1 MCVNA
6 TVENETVTYS
16 LTSMIH
22 ELEDVGWI
30 ALGFGE
36 AMVHSPM
43 VIMWKNDDGS
53 MSLSQRITRFYS
65 EPHVVKDPPRTA
77 TSVEPKLT
85 SWHPTAST
93 TFSFQVPAH
102 QSLLNGTAMRETLIW
117 ALSPIRPDKAPES
130 HLARHFEIGHIT
142 MKFKTL
148 EVPEV
153 HTTTS
158 TVAASPSPTAGKPNE
173 DSASRPPSEED
184 EHDHDHGGH
193 EKTVHAHAFLLSLGF
208 LFLLPLGILA
218 GRWGRTISPVW
229 FKVHWIINMALAG
242 PIIALGWVLG
252 PIAVYQAGVPHLN
265 DAHKICGV
273 IFIFLYAAQVWL
285 GRYIHQRRVE
295 LAAKGPITKP
305 HPPLNV
311 LHVVIGLL
319 FIAFAFFQVRS
330 GLDKLAEEED
340 EAPSVKWYYKVWA
353 IWAAI
358 IPFLYLVGLSLLRR
372 QFRQERA
379 NADAS
384 DPTYA
389 PLSDDIQLAESSTRL
404 LFENPE
410 DDDDVEDPKYKK

>member
-16 LTSMIH
+16 LTSMTH
-22 ELEDVGWI
+22 ELEEVGWI

-53 MSLSQRITRFYS
+53 MTLSQRITRFYT
-65 EPHVVKDPPRTA
+65 EPTVVPDPSRIA

-85 SWHPTAST
+85 AI
-93 TFSFQVPAH
+93 PAH
-102 QSLLNGTAMRETLIW
+102 QSLLNGTSMRETLIW
-117 ALSPIRPDKAPES
+117 ALSPLRPDKAPES
-130 HLARHFEIGHIT
+130 HIARHFEIGHINLH
-142 MKFKTL
+142 FKNV
-148 EVPEV
+148 EMAED
-153 HTTTS
+153 HSTS
-158 TVAASPSPTAGKPNE
+158 TAVPSPSPTAGN
-173 DSASRPPSEED
+173 SPSEED
-184 EHDHDHGGH
+184 EHEHGHDHDHGGH
-193 EKTVHAHAFLLSLGF
+193 EKTVHAHAFFVSFGF
-208 LFLLPLGILA
+208 LFLLPLGVLA

-252 PIAVYQAGVPHLN
+252 PISVYQAGVPHLN

-273 IFIFLYAAQVWL
+273 IFIFLYAAQVLL
-285 GRYIHQRRVE
+285 GRFIHRRRVE
-295 LAAKGPITKP
+295 STAPITKP
-305 HPPLNV
+305 HPPLNI

-319 FIAFAFFQVRS
+319 LIAFAFFQVRS
-330 GLDKLAEEED
+330 GLDKLAQEED

-358 IPFLYLVGLSLLRR
+358 IPFLYLAGLSLLPR

-379 NADAS
+379 NAGAS
-384 DPTYA
+384 DSTYA

-404 LFENPE
+404 LFENP
-410 DDDDVEDPKYKK
+410 DDDDGDVEDPKYKK